1 VFDAPLDV
9 ILGPH
14 GIVEPDLLVVTDPS
28 TASERA
34 NEAAPA
40 LVVEILSP
48 STAVRDRTAKAARY
62 AATGVAHYWIVDTE
76 RRRLECF
83 RLEAGEY
90 VRAVQAEGP
99 ATLDH
104 PDWPGLS
111 IDLGA
116 HWR

>member
-14 GIVEPDLLVVTDPS
+14 DIVEPDLLVVTDPS

-34 NEAAPA
+34 IEAAPA

-48 STAVRDRTAKAARY
+48 STAVRDRTTKAARY

-104 PDWPGLS
+104 PDWPGLT
-111 IDLGA
+111 IDLA
-116 HWR
+116 ALWR